1 MSRTEQRACPVCGT
15 AFTWTSASP
24 RQKYCSTR
32 CAQLCW
38 ERAHRRRSQ
47 RQPAAGDPGRH
58 DDQARHD
65 DDAHHDDDPRR
76 PDGNGQPPAA
86 IAACPHCRKPVNQA
100 ATVLART
107 YSWPVTLYGPT
118 VITGLRNSGNT
129 AGLSPGQVEA
139 ILARTTAAPAT

>member
-1 MSRTEQRACPVCGT
+1 VSRTEQRACPVCGT

-47 RQPAAGDPGRH
+47 RQPAAGDPDHH
-58 DDQARHD
+58 DDQPRHHD

-86 IAACPHCRKPVNQA
+86 IAACPHCRKPVAIVAWLIPPAA
-100 ATVLART
+100 ATITAPAPRQARPATAAAAART
-107 YSWPVTLYGPT
+107 G
-118 VITGLRNSGNT
+118 
-129 AGLSPGQVEA
+129 
-139 ILARTTAAPAT
+139 ARS

>member
-1 MSRTEQRACPVCGT
+1 VSRTEQRACPVCGT

-38 ERAHRRRSQ
+38 ERTHRRRSH

-58 DDQARHD
+58 DDQAQHD
-65 DDAHHDDDPRR
+65 DQARHDDDPRR

-86 IAACPHCRKPVNQA
+86 IAACPHCRKPVAIVAWLIPPAA
-100 ATVLART
+100 ATITAPAPRQARPAAAAAAART
-107 YSWPVTLYGPT
+107 G
-118 VITGLRNSGNT
+118 
-129 AGLSPGQVEA
+129 
-139 ILARTTAAPAT
+139 ARS

>member
-1 MSRTEQRACPVCGT
+1 MSSTEQRACPVCGT

-58 DDQARHD
+58 DDQARHH
-65 DDAHHDDDPRR
+65 DDAHHDDDDVRHDDDPRR

-86 IAACPHCRKPVNQA
+86 IAACPHCRKPVAIVAWLIPPAA
-100 ATVLART
+100 ATITAPAPRQARPAAAAAAART
-107 YSWPVTLYGPT
+107 G
-118 VITGLRNSGNT
+118 
-129 AGLSPGQVEA
+129 
-139 ILARTTAAPAT
+139 ARS

>member
-1 MSRTEQRACPVCGT
+1 VSRTEQRACPVCGT

-65 DDAHHDDDPRR
+65 DDPRR

-86 IAACPHCRKPVNQA
+86 IAACPHCRKPVAIVAWLIPPAA
-100 ATVLART
+100 ATITAPAPRQARPAAAAAAART
-107 YSWPVTLYGPT
+107 G
-118 VITGLRNSGNT
+118 
-129 AGLSPGQVEA
+129 
-139 ILARTTAAPAT
+139 ARP

>member
-65 DDAHHDDDPRR
+65 DDPRR

-86 IAACPHCRKPVNQA
+86 IAACPHCRKPVAIVAWLIPPAA
-100 ATVLART
+100 ATITAPAPRQARPAAAAAAART
-107 YSWPVTLYGPT
+107 G
-118 VITGLRNSGNT
+118 
-129 AGLSPGQVEA
+129 
-139 ILARTTAAPAT
+139 ARS

>member
-1 MSRTEQRACPVCGT
+1 VSRTEQRACPVCGT

-65 DDAHHDDDPRR
+65 DDAHHDDDARHDDDPRR

-86 IAACPHCRKPVNQA
+86 IAACPHCRKPVAIVAWLIPPAA
-100 ATVLART
+100 ATITAPAPRQARPAAAAAAART
-107 YSWPVTLYGPT
+107 G
-118 VITGLRNSGNT
+118 
-129 AGLSPGQVEA
+129 
-139 ILARTTAAPAT
+139 ARS

>member
-58 DDQARHD
+58 DDQARH
-65 DDAHHDDDPRR
+65 HDDPRR

-86 IAACPHCRKPVNQA
+86 IAACPHCRKPVAIVAWLIPPAA
-100 ATVLART
+100 ATITAPAPRQARPAAAAAAART
-107 YSWPVTLYGPT
+107 G
-118 VITGLRNSGNT
+118 
-129 AGLSPGQVEA
+129 
-139 ILARTTAAPAT
+139 ARS

>member
-38 ERAHRRRSQ
+38 ERTHRRRSP
-47 RQPAAGDPGRH
+47 RQPATGNPR
-58 DDQARHD
+58 R
-65 DDAHHDDDPRR
+65 HDDDPRR

-86 IAACPHCRKPVNQA
+86 IAACPHCRKPVAIVAWLIPPAA
-100 ATVLART
+100 AT
-107 YSWPVTLYGPT
+107 
-118 VITGLRNSGNT
+118 IT
-129 AGLSPGQVEA
+129 
-139 ILARTTAAPAT
+139 APAPRQARPAAAARGQ